1 MIVTKIDAD
10 GFYLSHREI
19 NKYDTWGDDELH
31 GVMPPIMTDRKYYKY
46 VNGGWEE
53 YASKPI
59 EVPQTI
65 TDLQAWQVLA
75 QIGKL
80 DAVKAMAEAD
90 VLFGIW
96 FDRALVWERTNQYVI
111 SAGVTLGLT
120 DAEIDDL
127 FILGATL

>member
-1 MIVTKIDAD
+1 MKAHIIENNKVINTIEVDSLDFMPNLVDGSVGDIGWDYINGELIEPTK
-10 GFYLSHREI
+10 
-19 NKYDTWGDDELH
+19 T
-31 GVMPPIMTDRKYYKY
+31 V
-46 VNGGWEE
+46 
-53 YASKPI
+53 